1 LLDISELLDQIK
13 ESPYEE
19 LEITAPH
26 TGVVRFSEVS
36 PGDKVYGPSGVWKE
50 KLGDPLAIIVR
61 ERNEKSIRSPQK
73 ATVADVYH
81 QLEGC
86 FVEAGTPLLKLRHFL
101 SKDEVVDVILKQ
113 ALSLFNAPERAQYY
127 FIPDVEKKIKT
138 SGLKSVTVHPGMELC
153 IMSRM
158 KRETTLPYSGPNG
171 VIYAAYFRPGENID
185 AGAPLVGVCPPDQLP
200 LIQDVIFR
208 VQTEWEELE

>member
-1 LLDISELLDQIK
+1 MLDISELLDQIK

-19 LEITAPH
+19 LEIAAPH

-36 PGDKVYGPSGVWKE
+36 TGDKVQGSSGVWKE
-50 KLGDPLAIIVR
+50 NLGTPLAVIVR
-61 ERNEKSIRSPQK
+61 ERNEKPIRSPQK
-73 ATVADVYH
+73 ATVAEVYH
-81 QLEGC
+81 QWEGC

-113 ALSLFNAPERAQYY
+113 ALSLFKAPERAQYY

-138 SGLKSVTVHPGMELC
+138 AGLKSVTVHPGMELC

-158 KRETTLPYSGPNG
+158 KRETTLAYLGPDG

-185 AGAPLVGVCPPDQLP
+185 GGAPLVGVCPPDQLP

-208 VQTEWEELE
+208 VQTEWVELE